1 MEEKRRIKDYQL
13 EAVNKLQNGN
23 ILKGGTGSGKSFT
36 SLYYYWVKVCGGEF
50 DPDYKPMINPRPLY
64 IITTPRK
71 RDQHEWDKEMVPF
84 LLSQSEDISPVKV
97 VVDSWNNIKKY
108 VNVYG
113 AFFIFDENR
122 IVGSGAWV
130 KAFLKIAKKNQWIL
144 LTATPGDSW
153 IEYYPVFVAN
163 GFFKNKSDFRE
174 KHVEMNPF
182 TRYPSIKRYHNVGK
196 LIKYRN
202 MITVSMKSPVITTQ
216 HHEDV
221 VCDYD
226 KDMEDICLKRRWHP
240 FEDRP
245 LRDATEMAVVMRKIS
260 FGDDSRIR
268 AVLQLHQ
275 THPRMIIFYD
285 YDFELEMLHEMCYE
299 FNINFAEWNG
309 HKHEPVPEDGNWLY
323 LCQYTAAGEAWN
335 CTTCSTMIF
344 FNNNY
349 SYKKMIQAAGRIDRL
364 NTPYKD
370 LYYYHLTSKSYIDKR
385 VSMALK
391 QKKKFNE
398 LRDFRQYFD

>member
-71 RDQHEWDKEMVPF
+71 RDQHEWDREMVPF

-108 VNVYG
+108 VNIYG

-153 IEYYPVFVAN
+153 IEYYPIFVAN

-216 HHEDV
+216 HHEDII
-221 VCDYD
+221 CDYD
-226 KDMEDICLKRRWHP
+226 KATEDICLKRRWHP

-275 THPRMIIFYD
+275 VHPRMIIFYD

-323 LCQYTAAGEAWN
+323 LCQYAAAGEAWE
-335 CTTCSTMIF
+335 CRECSTMIF